1 MNLTRAP
8 DNHLSLDVQ
17 TTTQHDNK
25 NDVGIDAVNSEHDPQ
40 STPDIVQLLMFSVQ
54 HKASDL
60 HLSVGLPP
68 IVRIDGDMIRIKS
81 IVLDSENVRCML
93 DEIMTDQQREDFDN
107 NLEIDFSFDMAGCAR
122 FRVNAFNQNRG
133 VAAV

>member
-40 STPDIVQLLMFSVQ
+40 STPDIVQLLMFSV
-54 HKASDL
+54 
-60 HLSVGLPP
+60 
-68 IVRIDGDMIRIKS
+68 
-81 IVLDSENVRCML
+81 
-93 DEIMTDQQREDFDN
+93 
-107 NLEIDFSFDMAGCAR
+107 
-122 FRVNAFNQNRG
+122 
-133 VAAV
+133 